1 MWHFDIPKC
10 RDIDAGK
17 VEVIARNSCGEAYAS
32 TTLTVNPRQ
41 DDYRA
46 VLKHNVKRDYI
57 NSKEYR
63 KPEWVTQMEEIQKRL
78 NEQESSAKFTQELK
92 DQRGVD
98 GMKLKFEAHF
108 AGNPVPEVSWEFEGN
123 PIENSSK
130 MQIKV
135 KAGKTTLTILEAAKE
150 HNGYYT
156 CRVKN
161 KLGSDRS
168 RGLITVK
175 RPGEVEKKPEPAKA
189 KVSKL
194 VKSEESKAA
203 KKSEPV
209 QQK

>member
-1 MWHFDIPKC
+1 M
-10 RDIDAGK
+10 
-17 VEVIARNSCGEAYAS
+17 S
-32 TTLTVNPRQ
+32 TLTPIFYLPNI
-41 DDYRA
+41 
-46 VLKHNVKRDYI
+46 L
-57 NSKEYR
+57 
-63 KPEWVTQMEEIQKRL
+63 
-78 NEQESSAKFTQELK
+78 EQESSAKFTQELK

-161 KLGSDRS
+161 KLGSDRT

-175 RPGEVEKKPEPAKA
+175 SKFKTLNKEPI
-189 KVSKL
+189 
-194 VKSEESKAA
+194 
-203 KKSEPV
+203 
-209 QQK
+209 QGWC